1 MDIVIASK
9 NKGKVKEIKAFFEDA
24 LDINWLTFEDFSS
37 FPDIKESGSSFLENA
52 KLKAKAISE
61 YTCILTLADDSG
73 LIVDALGGRPG
84 VKSSRYAGDGATDK
98 DNRVKLLNELN
109 GIYGKKKRTAR
120 FVCSMILW
128 DPKKGFVFK
137 SSGICEGHIGVVEK
151 GVYGFGYDSIF
162 IPAGFK
168 RTMAQLSQSEKNK
181 ISHRGK
187 ALMGIKKFLL
197 AK

>member
-9 NKGKVKEIKAFFEDA
+9 NKGKVKEIKAFFKDV

-52 KLKAKAISE
+52 KLKAKAVSE
-61 YTCILTLADDSG
+61 YTCIHTLADDSG
-73 LIVDALGGRPG
+73 LIVDTLGGRPG
-84 VKSSRYAGDGATDK
+84 VRSSRYAGTGATDK

-109 GIYGKKKRTAR
+109 GICDEKKRTAR

-128 DPKKGFVFK
+128 DPKKGSVFK

-151 GVYGFGYDSIF
+151 GAYGFGYDSIF

-187 ALMGIKKFLL
+187 ALIGIKKFLL

>member
-9 NKGKVKEIKAFFEDA
+9 NKGKVKEIKAFFKDV

-84 VKSSRYAGDGATDK
+84 VRSSRYAGAGATDK

-109 GIYGKKKRTAR
+109 GIYDEKKRIAR

-128 DPKKGFVFK
+128 NPKKGFVFK
-137 SSGICEGHIGVVEK
+137 SSGICEGCIGVVEK
-151 GVYGFGYDSIF
+151 GAYGFGYDSIF

-168 RTMAQLSQSEKNK
+168 RTMAQLSQGEKNK

>member
-9 NKGKVKEIKAFFEDA
+9 NKGKIKEIKAFFEDV
-24 LDINWLTFEDFSS
+24 LDINWLTFKDFSS

-52 KLKAKAISE
+52 KLKAKAVSE

-73 LIVDALGGRPG
+73 LIVDALDGRPG
-84 VKSSRYAGDGATDK
+84 VRSSRYAGTGATDK

-109 GIYGKKKRTAR
+109 GICEEKKRTAR
-120 FVCSMILW
+120 FACSMILC

-137 SSGICEGHIGVVEK
+137 SSGICEGRIGVVEK
-151 GVYGFGYDSIF
+151 GAYGFGYDSIF